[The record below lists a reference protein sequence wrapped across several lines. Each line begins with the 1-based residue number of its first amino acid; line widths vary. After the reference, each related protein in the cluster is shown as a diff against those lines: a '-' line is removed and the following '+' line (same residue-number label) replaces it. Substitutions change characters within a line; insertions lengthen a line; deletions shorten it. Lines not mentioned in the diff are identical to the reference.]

1 MARFKPVKQFRVSE
15 EVAEQ
20 IKKSILQGTFR
31 AGDRLPSERD
41 LTEEFQVSRMAIRE
55 ALRSLEKSGFIV
67 TRQGVNGGAYVTDL
81 TSEHLVNAYMDL
93 FLAEKISIPD
103 LYQVRLVV
111 EPEVARLAANNLNE
125 GYKKRLLEALEQED
139 LPVQDFYE
147 DNDRKTAV
155 HFILAEMSRNY
166 FFEALVRSLIAL
178 TRRVIEEV
186 RAENKFIHPAG
197 MHRPVVEAI
206 LTGDG
211 EAAYEAMKKHVKEFG
226 ENLIKLE
233 KAYYQKKITSLSS

>member
-1 MARFKPVKQFRVSE
+1 MPRFKPVKQFRVSE

-67 TRQGVNGGAYVTDL
+67 TRQGVSGGAYVIDL
-81 TSEHLVNAYMDL
+81 TFEHLVNAYMDL

-111 EPEVARLAANNLNE
+111 EPEVARLATMHLNDT
-125 GYKKRLLEALEQED
+125 YQKRLVEALDMEE
-139 LPVQDFYE
+139 LPAHDFYE
-147 DNDRKTAV
+147 DNDRKTAI
-155 HFILAEMSRNY
+155 HFILAEMCHNY

-178 TRRVIEEV
+178 TRKVIEEV
-186 RAENKFIHPAG
+186 RVENKFIHPAG
-197 MHRPVVEAI
+197 MHRPVVEAV

-211 EAAYEAMKKHVKEFG
+211 DTAFNAMKKHVIEFG

-233 KAYYQKKITSLSS
+233 KTYYQKKITSLNT